1 MARLVAI
8 AAVPGLPGATTSSLV
23 AGAEARQRA
32 KACSRAPAPRSKIF
46 TSQPYRDVPLR
57 ALSAVLHVSCST
69 LTEIG
74 RVPRRDR
81 SISGSRSVVLR
92 TEIGSVA
99 GRNQPANMIL
109 DGIRSLPPMLEST
122 LNTYHSLQRAAH
134 MPRICRI
141 EQSNYL
147 PPFRNRSSMPAKGD
161 PKILLK
167 PHSQILTH
175 DILRQNTSPSIGG
188 NFYFCT
194 KIPPLRKASPP
205 PSPRS

>member
-1 MARLVAI
+1 M
-8 AAVPGLPGATTSSLV
+8 

-57 ALSAVLHVSCST
+57 ALSAVLHVSCRE

-81 SISGSRSVVLR
+81 SYSGSSSVVLR

-99 GRNQPANMIL
+99 GRIRLANMIL
-109 DGIRSLPPMLEST
+109 DDIRSLPPMLEST
-122 LNTYHSLQRAAH
+122 LNVYHSLQRTAH

-141 EQSNYL
+141 RQSDYL
-147 PPFRNRSSMPAKGD
+147 PRFRNRSSTSAKGD
-161 PKILLK
+161 SEILFK
-167 PHSQILTH
+167 PPSQILIQS
-175 DILRQNTSPSIGG
+175 ILRQCRRTSLCG

-205 PSPRS
+205 PSPRP

>member
-57 ALSAVLHVSCST
+57 ALSAVLRVSCSD

-81 SISGSRSVVLR
+81 SYSALRSVQWRAGIGRR
-92 TEIGSVA
+92 TC
-99 GRNQPANMIL
+99 MIL

-147 PPFRNRSSMPAKGD
+147 PPFRNRSSTPAKGD
-161 PKILLK
+161 SEILFK
-167 PHSQILTH
+167 PPSQILIQS
-175 DILRQNTSPSIGG
+175 ILRQCRRTPLCG

-205 PSPRS
+205 PSPRP

>member
-1 MARLVAI
+1 MSFYVRSQQFYTFH
-8 AAVPGLPGATTSSLV
+8 AAPS
-23 AGAEARQRA
+23 
-32 KACSRAPAPRSKIF
+32 PRSVEF
-46 TSQPYRDVPLR
+46 R
-57 ALSAVLHVSCST
+57 A
-69 LTEIG
+69 EIG
-74 RVPRRDR
+74 RTPARDR
-81 SISGSRSVVLR
+81 SYSAPKSVQWRAGIGRR
-92 TEIGSVA
+92 TC
-99 GRNQPANMIL
+99 MIL

-147 PPFRNRSSMPAKGD
+147 PPFRNRSSTPAKGD

-175 DILRQNTSPSIGG
+175 DILRQNTRPSIGG